1 MKSNRRLFK
10 VLFIIYLFFF
20 NSTVAIENKILFKV
34 NNQIITSVDIL
45 NEINYLSFINSDFQ
59 KLDKQRMYEVSK
71 NSLIREK
78 IKEID
83 LKNKFIKM
91 SLEEKY
97 LDDLIKKCCHWI
109 QFPESLEAAKH
120 RMLQLNLAKKIQTSP
135 QAGAES
141 ELADSIEKL
150 LEEASK

>member
-1 MKSNRRLFK
+1 VSYDDIAGLTDLDIWQA
-10 VLFIIYLFFF
+10 VDYLDGQC
-20 NSTVAIENKILFKV
+20 K
-34 NNQIITSVDIL
+34 D
-45 NEINYLSFINSDFQ
+45 
-59 KLDKQRMYEVSK
+59 
-71 NSLIREK
+71 
-78 IKEID
+78 
-83 LKNKFIKM
+83 
-91 SLEEKY
+91 

>member
-1 MKSNRRLFK
+1 MKSNQRLFK
-10 VLFIIYLFFF
+10 AVFIIYLFFF
-20 NSTVAIENKILFKV
+20 SSTIAIENKILFKV

-83 LKNKFIKM
+83 LKNKFIKI

-97 LDDLIKKCCHWI
+97 LNDLIKISQKEMVLRILTIFI
-109 QFPESLEAAKH
+109 Q
-120 RMLQLNLAKKIQTSP
+120 NLK
-135 QAGAES
+135 
-141 ELADSIEKL
+141 SII
-150 LEEASK
+150 